1 MPRLTPATAG
11 ALAAAALLA
20 AAAPAAAQQAPTELA
35 GLTLGMTLDQAR
47 TRAVGLKLPFN
58 GCDTV
63 TADKSDGRP
72 LVTICSHQG
81 LEKGTQLDA
90 ARTDLQV
97 WADGAGTVFA
107 IRASQPIS
115 CQPEEQV
122 AVVRDIQARYKGFA
136 TWRPAWS
143 WSGSDGTT
151 ALDVEMKNADAPCA
165 VLSELRTIALH
176 DAVAEALRAEF
187 D

>member
-1 MPRLTPATAG
+1 MPRLTSALTG
-11 ALAAAALLA
+11 ALAGAALLSA
-20 AAAPAAAQQAPTELA
+20 VPATAQQAPAELA
-35 GLTLGMTLDQAR
+35 GMALGLSLDQAR
-47 TRAVGLKLPFN
+47 ARAVALKLPFN

-63 TADKSDGRP
+63 VASKTDGRP
-72 LVTICSHQG
+72 LVTLCSHQG
-81 LEKGTQLDA
+81 LEKGTELDA
-90 ARTDLQV
+90 GRTDLQV
-97 WADGAGTVFA
+97 WANGAGTVFA

-151 ALDVEMKNADAPCA
+151 ALDVEMKNAEPPCA
-165 VLSELRTIALH
+165 VISELRTVALH
-176 DAVAEALRAEF
+176 DAVADSLRTEF
-187 D
+187 E